1 MSFKPNGQPHHND
14 NKNLGIAIVIS
25 LVILG
30 LFHYFY
36 EKPRLEQ
43 LEAERQVQE
52 QLQDA
57 DNVTPVEEEAPAV
70 TRKKKAP
77 PIQAPK
83 VAIST
88 PSLKGYIDL
97 AGARINNLSLKK
109 YDVSLDNKKDV
120 QLLAPTTEEYPYY
133 GEFGW
138 LGTNPRIA
146 LPKHDSVW
154 RLSANSPSTLTAK
167 TPVTIEW
174 DNGQGLLFSQT
185 IRLDENYLFEIT
197 QHVVN
202 KGSDSVTLFP
212 YGLISRHNIPKDY
225 AGLFIVHE
233 GPVGYLDGALQ
244 EYSYDDLQDDRE
256 ITYKDQGGWI
266 GFGDK
271 YWLTAL
277 LPDPA
282 QTHQFRYA
290 FTGSEADDRYQ
301 TDYRGEAITLAPDT
315 QETITTHFFAGA
327 KQLELLDSYE
337 EQLGIQHLDLA
348 IDFGWFYFM
357 TKPFLGLMNF
367 IYSLVGNFGVAI
379 IIFTILIRLCLY
391 PFANKAFRSMAR
403 MKQISPKLME
413 IKERYKDDRMKLQE
427 KIMELYQKE
436 KVSPFSG
443 CLPMLI
449 QIPIFFA
456 LYKVLYV
463 TIEMR
468 QAPFFG
474 WIQDLSQP
482 DPTSV
487 FNLFGLLPFEPFS
500 FLMIGAWPCLMCLT
514 LVIQQHLNPK
524 APDPIQAKMMAVFP
538 FFMTYILANFPAGL
552 VVYWTCSNI
561 FSVAQQAFI
570 MKSMGMPVGRRA
582 HAKAEAAK
590 NKDK

>member
-1 MSFKPNGQPHHND
+1 MSFSPNGKPHHND

-36 EKPRLEQ
+36 EKPRLER
-43 LEAERQVQE
+43 LKAERLVQE
-52 QLQDA
+52 QLQDEDA
-57 DNVTPVEEEAPAV
+57 QVTAQPTAHSA
-70 TRKKKAP
+70 KIKKAP
-77 PIQAPK
+77 ANTPK
-83 VAIST
+83 IKIST
-88 PSLKGYIDL
+88 PTLEGHLDL
-97 AGARINNLSLKK
+97 QGARLNNLKLKN
-109 YDVSLDNKKDV
+109 YNVSLTDETPV
-120 QLLAPTTEEYPYY
+120 QLLASTTDEYPYY

-146 LPKHDSVW
+146 IPTHESVW
-154 RLSANSPSTLTAK
+154 RLSPKSAKELTPT
-167 TPVTIEW
+167 TPVTLEW
-174 DNGQGLLFSQT
+174 NNGAGLIFSQT
-185 IRLDENYLFEIT
+185 ISLDENYLFQIT

-202 KGSDSVTLFP
+202 KGHESVTLFP
-212 YGLISRHNIPKDY
+212 YGLVSRHNIPQDY
-225 AGLFIVHE
+225 EGLFIVHE

-244 EYSYDDLQDDRE
+244 EYSYGDIQDDRE
-256 ITYKDQGGWI
+256 ITFKDQGGWI

-282 QTHQFRYA
+282 RSHEFRYA
-290 FTGSEADDRYQ
+290 FTGSEMDDRYQ
-301 TDYRGEAITLAPDT
+301 TDYRGDAVTLAPGT
-315 QETITTHFFAGA
+315 QETLTTHFFAGA
-327 KQLELLDSYE
+327 KHLDLLDTYE
-337 EQLGIQHLDLA
+337 EKLGIQHLDLA

-357 TKPFLGLMNF
+357 TKPFLALINF
-367 IYSLVGNFGVAI
+367 IYGLVGNFGIAI
-379 IIFTILIRLCLY
+379 IVFTILMRLCLY
-391 PFANKAFRSMAR
+391 PFANKTFRSMAR
-403 MKQISPKLME
+403 MKQISPKLLE

-436 KVSPFSG
+436 RVSPFSG
-443 CLPMLI
+443 CMPMLI

-482 DPTSV
+482 DPTSI
-487 FNLFGLLPFEPFS
+487 FNLFGYLPFEPFS

-524 APDPIQAKMMAVFP
+524 SPDPIQAKMMAFFP

-552 VVYWTCSNI
+552 VIYWTFSNI

-570 MKSMGMPVGRRA
+570 MKRMGMPVGRRA
-582 HAKAEAAK
+582 HARAEAAK
-590 NKDK
+590 NKD